1 MEFINDF
8 EQNTNQYAKKIN
20 ESKYI
25 EGRGKTEEKGKSDIC
40 EIIIGANEIDYI
52 SYGGPQKSAF
62 INQKKL
68 EIASSVIGHEKYSK
82 EFSQSLIQNGFQSK
96 NVFSSILY
104 LNEYYK
110 INSIIYNQDT
120 NEYYKTSF
128 KNYEPLFCIYKNNEW
143 FTTNES
149 MMSENVEFS
158 DSSKLSTILTMDM
171 KSNII
176 YQSKLKSISK
186 YKVSEL
192 ESIATEYGIEIKTE
206 TGKKKLKKQ
215 LFNEINLKHYTQDI

>member
-8 EQNTNQYAKKIN
+8 EQSTNQYAKKIN

-25 EGRGKTEEKGKSDIC
+25 EGRGKIEEKGKEDIC
-40 EIIIGANEIDYI
+40 EIIIGANEIDYT
-52 SYGGPQKSAF
+52 SCEESQKTSF

-68 EIASSVIGHEKYSK
+68 EIASSVMKHEKYSK

-104 LNEYYK
+104 LNEFYK

-120 NEYYKTSF
+120 KEFYKTSF

-149 MMSENVEFS
+149 LMTENVEFS
-158 DSSKLSTILTMDM
+158 DLSKLSTILTMDM